1 MKTFPVQRAHLLTA
15 PPPDRRWLI
24 ENLWGDET
32 VGIVG
37 GEPKAGKSLLAL
49 DMAVAVASGRPCLDR
64 FLVRRA
70 GRVLLYAAED
80 SQAIVRQRLAYIS
93 RQHGLDLAQLD
104 LWVITAPAVRL
115 DVPEDRRLLAAT
127 VETLQPVLLILDPF
141 VRLHRIDE
149 NASAE
154 VVPLLAAL
162 RDLQRRFHCSVLIVH
177 HARKGAAGVRS
188 GQALRGSSE
197 FHAWADAGIFL
208 RWRGDRL
215 ILSTEHRAHP
225 ALPDLPLYLHED
237 GDDAALVIDTGQQ
250 AEPERPVVPE
260 PQRILDALA
269 QLGRAVSLRCL
280 REQCRMKT
288 ASLCDLLNEL
298 KREGKVVNSP
308 AGWSLAAP
316 PALFPVSQHP

>member
-1 MKTFPVQRAHLLTA
+1 
-15 PPPDRRWLI
+15 
-24 ENLWGDET
+24 
-32 VGIVG
+32 
-37 GEPKAGKSLLAL
+37 
-49 DMAVAVASGRPCLDR
+49 
-64 FLVRRA
+64 
-70 GRVLLYAAED
+70 
-80 SQAIVRQRLAYIS
+80 
-93 RQHGLDLAQLD
+93 
-104 LWVITAPAVRL
+104 
-115 DVPEDRRLLAAT
+115 
-127 VETLQPVLLILDPF
+127 
-141 VRLHRIDE
+141 
-149 NASAE
+149 
-154 VVPLLAAL
+154 
-162 RDLQRRFHCSVLIVH
+162 
-177 HARKGAAGVRS
+177 
-188 GQALRGSSE
+188 
-197 FHAWADAGIFL
+197 L

-316 PALFPVSQHP
+316 PAQFPVSQHP